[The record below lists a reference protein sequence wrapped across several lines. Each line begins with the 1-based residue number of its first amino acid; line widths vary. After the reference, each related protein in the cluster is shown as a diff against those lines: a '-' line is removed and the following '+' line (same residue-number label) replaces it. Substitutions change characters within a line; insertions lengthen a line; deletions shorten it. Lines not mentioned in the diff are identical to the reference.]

1 MLFRLPE
8 NWWLWEH
15 AQTTY
20 WPTDDIHAGSVL
32 ASALHMGGDF
42 LLVATVKVTGLWVPV
57 SPSLRIPKIANIY
70 WAETNGIP
78 FCGHR
83 LVR

>member
-15 AQTTY
+15 AQTTH

-32 ASALHMGGDF
+32 VSAAAGIGKEDCMWEVTLSWWLQLT
-42 LLVATVKVTGLWVPV
+42 LLV
-57 SPSLRIPKIANIY
+57 
-70 WAETNGIP
+70 
-78 FCGHR
+78 CGY
-83 LVR
+83 L